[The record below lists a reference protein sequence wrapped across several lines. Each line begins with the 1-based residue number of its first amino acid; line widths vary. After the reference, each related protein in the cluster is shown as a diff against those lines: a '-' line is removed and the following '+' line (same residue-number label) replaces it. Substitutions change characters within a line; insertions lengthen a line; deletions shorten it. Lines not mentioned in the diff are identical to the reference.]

1 MYSSLRIATR
11 ARRPPPGDRLHRYR
25 RQAEPDGLFPPRV
38 ARTQRGRLV
47 EEKLRSVELR
57 WRRARRRATVAG
69 ASVRAAWGE
78 PLIKRESNQSPQ

>member
-38 ARTQRGRLV
+38 TRTQRGREASFSGTSL
-47 EEKLRSVELR
+47 EASEAQSNGRGSIC
-57 WRRARRRATVAG
+57 AG
-69 ASVRAAWGE
+69 GVGE
-78 PLIKRESNQSPQ
+78 PLIKRESNQSPP